1 MAAKYKPTLGGVSRT
16 DYNGVNNQA
25 GLFLQNMYEFPL
37 IFVGPKPIKADFKAQ
52 YDLSITATDN
62 AITGGPHERSIR
74 NAENGALFDMMTDEV
89 IPYLVPICGGDKVM
103 IEKSGAIPSRDKA
116 KQTVFAKP
124 VIQKVVRGTD
134 AKTVKVNLVKG
145 TGEAKLKRG
154 SKMYLLYVYAAIDSP
169 SPKETITCTSSFKLL
184 AKNVTVLVEQF
195 YAVAIQNSAGISEP
209 SNRIGFT
216 LTN

>member
-1 MAAKYKPTLGGVSRT
+1 MATKYKPTLGGVTRT

-25 GLFLQNMYEFPL
+25 GLFLQNMYELPL
-37 IFVGPKPIKADFKAQ
+37 IFVGPKPAKVDFKAQ

-62 AITGGPHERSIR
+62 AITGGPHEKSIR
-74 NAENGALFDMMTDEV
+74 NAENGALLDMMTDEV

-103 IEKSGAIPSRDKA
+103 IEKSGAIASRDKT
-116 KQTVFAKP
+116 KQTVFPKP
-124 VIQKVVRGTD
+124 VISKVMRGTE
-134 AKTVKVNLVKG
+134 AKTVKVIMVKG
-145 TGEAKLKRG
+145 KGETKLKKG
-154 SKMYLLYVYAAIDSP
+154 SKLYLLYIYAAIDSP
-169 SPKETITCTSSFKLL
+169 SPKETITCTSSFKLI
-184 AKNVTVLVEQF
+184 AKNVTALVEQF